1 MFDQL
6 SRSLT
11 NPNLHTRRQFLGSIG
26 GGFGALA
33 LSHLMLHDELLA
45 QAVLGGKPDLNGGL
59 HHRAKAKRVIQ
70 LFMNG
75 GVSQTDTFDYKP
87 GLIKYSGQ
95 KFDPGPGQ
103 KVESVTGSPGF
114 IVMKSPYAWK
124 QHGQCGRWVSEVLPQ
139 IATRVD
145 DLAFLMAMTS
155 KTNVHGPAVYQQNS
169 GFTLPGFPCMG
180 AWLSY
185 GLGKLNENV
194 PAFVVLPDSRGLPYN
209 GQGSFSSG
217 FLPAA
222 HQGTLVRAT
231 APVPINDLFAPK
243 SATYITKESEEEGL
257 ALLGEINREHLSHWQ
272 GDSRLEARIAS
283 YELAAK
289 MQLSIPGIFDIS
301 RESDETRKLYGLDE
315 KDTEDFGRSCLIAR
329 RMLEQGVRF
338 VQVWSGTNGAS
349 GNWDNH
355 SNIAS
360 ELGFIAKRTD
370 TGVAG
375 LFKDLKARGLL
386 EDTLVIW
393 TTEFGRMPF
402 SQGSSGRDHNGGTFV
417 TWLGGAG
424 IKGGVSYGQSDEWAW
439 KAAEDAT
446 ASYDLHATI
455 LHLMGID
462 HKKLTYRHN
471 GIDRRLT
478 DVHGHVIQDILA

>member
-1 MFDQL
+1 MFHDWKK
-6 SRSLT
+6 SWAPPS
-11 NPNLHTRRQFLGSIG
+11 RRQFLACLGE
-26 GGFGALA
+26 GFGTLV
-33 LSHLMLHDELLA
+33 LSHLLLQDELRA
-45 QAVLGGKPDLNGGL
+45 QGPSDGGRPDLNGGL
-59 HHRAKAKRVIQ
+59 HHRARAKRVIQ

-75 GVSQTDTFDYKP
+75 GVSQSDTFDYKP
-87 GLIKYSGQ
+87 QLIRYSGQ
-95 KFDPGPGQ
+95 KFDPGPGL

-114 IVMKSPYAWK
+114 IVMKSPFTWK

-139 IATRVD
+139 IATCVD
-145 DLAFLMAMTS
+145 DLAFLMAMTT

-169 GFTLPGFPCMG
+169 GFTLPGFPCLG

-185 GLGKLNENV
+185 GLGRLNENM

-231 APVPINDLFAPK
+231 APVPINDLFAPR
-243 SATYITKESEEEGL
+243 SAAYITEASEEEGL
-257 ALLGEINREHLSHWQ
+257 ALLGDLNREHLAHWQ
-272 GDSRLEARIAS
+272 GDSRLEARITA
-283 YELAAK
+283 YELAAR
-289 MQLSIPGIFDIS
+289 MQLSIPGVFDIS
-301 RESDETRKLYGLDE
+301 KESEATRKLYGLDE

-329 RMLEQGVRF
+329 RLLEQGVRF
-338 VQVWSGTNGAS
+338 VQVWSGTN
-349 GNWDNH
+349 WDNH
-355 SNIAS
+355 SNITN

-370 TGVAG
+370 MGVAG

-424 IKGGVSYGQSDEWAW
+424 IKGGVAHGQSDEWAW
-439 KAAEDAT
+439 KAVENST

-455 LHLMGID
+455 LHLLGID

-478 DVHGHVIQDILA
+478 DVHGHVIREILA